1 MKEKIAMLKNM
12 GDKEK
17 INYLMKNPIEN
28 SSLMID
34 NDCVQIVIELD
45 DDDVEIIDFETYG
58 NELLLR
64 TFQLLGIKAEYV

>member
-1 MKEKIAMLKNM
+1 MKDKIAMLKEM
-12 GDKEK
+12 SDKEK
-17 INYLMKNPIEN
+17 INYLIKNPIEN
-28 SSLMID
+28 SYISID
-34 NDCVQIVIELD
+34 NDCVQIVIEHN